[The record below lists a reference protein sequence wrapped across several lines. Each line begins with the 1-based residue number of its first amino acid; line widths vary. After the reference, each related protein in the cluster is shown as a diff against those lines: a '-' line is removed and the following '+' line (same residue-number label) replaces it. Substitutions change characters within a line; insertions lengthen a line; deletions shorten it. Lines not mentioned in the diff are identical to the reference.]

1 MTDNQ
6 GAKRYQFETHT
17 KCYGIA
23 NVEQKTKNLS
33 DFEGI
38 LASSNFWRGKKFL
51 ISIKGQLKKN

>member
-38 LASSNFWRGKKFL
+38 FASSLFRGAKSF
-51 ISIKGQLKKN
+51 